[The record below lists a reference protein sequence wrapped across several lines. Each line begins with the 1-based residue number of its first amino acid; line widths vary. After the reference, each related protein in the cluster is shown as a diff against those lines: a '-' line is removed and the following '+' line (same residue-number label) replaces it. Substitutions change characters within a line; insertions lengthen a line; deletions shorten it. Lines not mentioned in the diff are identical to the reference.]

1 MTIKFLSQK
10 ERNSKLILFLNGW
23 GMNEA
28 AIRHLC
34 IPEGYDLLIVY
45 DYRSFSD
52 FPPEVSHYQEIIL
65 VAWSIGVWATEQ
77 LTQRGL
83 LPSVKQSI
91 AMAGSPFIRH
101 DSYGIPC
108 KVFDLTLQTLT
119 DSSRETFNRRMC
131 GGKSNEALLKEF
143 EQRTT
148 QELQEELNAVR
159 KAELSRDSERL
170 AFHWD
175 RLLIA
180 EKDKIVPPRNLYRLA
195 EGFQIPTFSLPL
207 LPHFLFAG
215 FDSWQDL
222 FEFIPVC

>member
-10 ERNSKLILFLNGW
+10 AGNSKLILFLNGW

-28 AIRHLC
+28 AIRNLG
-34 IPEGYDLLIVY
+34 IPEGYDLLVVY
-45 DYRSFSD
+45 DYRSFTG

-77 LTQRGL
+77 LAQREL

-108 KVFDLTLQTLT
+108 KIFDLTLQTLT

-131 GGKSNEALLKEF
+131 GGKSNGALLKEF

-148 QELQEELNAVR
+148 QELQEELNAVHN
-159 KAELSRDSERL
+159 AELNRGSERL
-170 AFHWD
+170 TFHWD
-175 RLLIA
+175 MLFIA
-180 EKDKIVPPRNLYRLA
+180 EKDKIIPPRNLLCLA
-195 EGFQIPTFSLPL
+195 EKFQIPAISLPS

-215 FDSWQDL
+215 FHSWQDL
-222 FEFIPVC
+222 FELIPLC